1 MNQILISKPPL
12 FYEIY
17 YAKER
22 TIRLQGG
29 TSSGKTYTTL
39 DYLFCVAMEE
49 PNQVI
54 TVAGQDIPNLKKGAF
69 RDAKRIWSESDLYK
83 ANFSKPNETDRV
95 FTCNNGSLIEF
106 SSFADEQDAKS
117 GKRDYLFVNEANG
130 IDYRIYWQLSIR
142 TKKKVII
149 DYNPTFR
156 FWAHDI
162 AGEDVK
168 FIISDHRHNPYLTQE
183 QHDRIEGIKD
193 DELFKVYAR
202 GITGRIEGLIYTN
215 WQMVDSM
222 PNEFKKRWIGID
234 FGFTNDPTTIIDVRL
249 SDGELWIDEIE
260 YKSGMLNSEIVSV
273 LNDNGLKQLDIIADS
288 AEPKSIAEIK
298 THNFRIEGANKGADS
313 IKIGIDVLKR
323 YKLNI
328 TKRSTN
334 IKKELLSY
342 KWKVDKKTG
351 DTLNEPIDDF
361 NHSLDA
367 IRYVALNRL
376 LVKRSMVAMKLNL

>member
-22 TIRLQGG
+22 IIRLQGG
-29 TSSGKTYTTL
+29 TASGKTYTTL
-39 DYLFCVAMEE
+39 DYFFCVAMEE

-69 RDAKRIWSESDLYK
+69 RDAKRLWSESDLYK

-162 AGEDVK
+162 TGEDVK

-193 DELFKVYAR
+193 EELFKVYAR

-215 WQMVDSM
+215 WQMVDTM
-222 PNEFKKRWIGID
+222 PNEFKKRWIGVD
-234 FGFTNDPTTIIDVRL
+234 FGFANDPTTVIDVRL
-249 SDGELWIDEIE
+249 SEGELWIDEIE

-273 LNDNGLKQLDIIADS
+273 LNDNDLKQFDIIADS

-298 THNFRIEGANKGADS
+298 THHFRIEGANKGADS
-313 IKIGIDVLKR
+313 VKIGIDVLKR
-323 YKLNI
+323 YRMNI

-351 DTLNEPIDDF
+351 ETLNEPIDDF

-376 LVKRSMVAMKLNL
+376 LVKRERIPTRLT